1 MDRYSYESVGGF
13 VVDNEDH
20 KAIIT
25 AIKHQRLGMF
35 IVDMLNE
42 KENKI
47 KQLKHEMTILQY
59 ENEKHIESRKIN
71 YNTIC
76 ELQAQLLENKT
87 EKEKKLEKELDECE
101 KFRYSVFKAMEI
113 LQKQQGDKDV

>member
-20 KAIIT
+20 KAIVT
-25 AIKHQRLGMF
+25 VIKHQRLGMF

-42 KENKI
+42 KERQI
-47 KQLKHEMTILQY
+47 KQLKEDRTLYQY
-59 ENEKHIESRKIN
+59 ESEKAKELIQILYERINELE
-71 YNTIC
+71 T
-76 ELQAQLLENKT
+76 EVAENKT
-87 EKEKKLEKELDECE
+87 EKEKKLEKELNECE

-113 LQKQQGDKDV
+113 SQKQQGDKDV

>member
-47 KQLKHEMTILQY
+47 K
-59 ENEKHIESRKIN
+59 
-71 YNTIC
+71 
-76 ELQAQLLENKT
+76 
-87 EKEKKLEKELDECE
+87 
-101 KFRYSVFKAMEI
+101 
-113 LQKQQGDKDV
+113 